1 MTHSRNNSAKTFSD
15 DKLLEVLQNTQEATA
30 IYTSED
36 LYIRFANNAMLSVW
50 GKERSVVGKHFEEA
64 IPEIVGQ
71 PFTAILQNVWR
82 TGVSYYASDTPADII
97 IQGELQT
104 FYFDFEY
111 RALLDENQKTYC
123 IIHTARDVS
132 QRRASLLLISEKEE
146 EEQAINEEM
155 AATVEELLSTNE
167 ELNKSMVLL
176 ADSREHIRTIIEQ
189 APVGICVL
197 EGDDLVIEIA
207 NKAILNIWGR
217 QEWEVLGKPHELARP
232 ELKGQPV
239 NKFLRGV
246 YETGVPK
253 INNIFRVMLYQE
265 SGGLREAFVNSIYQ
279 PIKSSSGQITGVLVI
294 LEEITKQILDS
305 REHEKAQ
312 QMLSLAIDAG
322 ELGTFYYE
330 PANNLF
336 SGNELL
342 RTWFGLS
349 SNDKIDLN
357 AAIAAIHEDDK
368 EMVSNAI
375 SDALLQ
381 ESGGRYA
388 IDYRLKNSLSP
399 EIRTV
404 QAIGRTTFDS
414 DGKAISLNGTLR
426 DITEQKQDEQRKDD
440 FISMV
445 SHELKTPLTSL
456 NAYIQVLQRTA
467 IKQEDIAL
475 DSVLGKAL
483 KQIRSMTSMIN
494 GFLNVSRLESGKMSI
509 DISSFSVKEL
519 FSELESELCAT
530 IHTHTLEFEAA
541 EDIYINADRDKIA
554 QVIQNLVG
562 NSVKYSPMGSTI
574 TLKYELKNK
583 DIIFSIQD
591 RGMGISHEDHEHI
604 FERYYRVKTQHMGS
618 IAGFGIGLYLCKEIV
633 ERHGGTIWLNSEWEK
648 GTTFFFK
655 LPESN

>member
-1 MTHSRNNSAKTFSD
+1 MTHIKNNSAITFSD

-36 LYIRFANNAMLSVW
+36 LFIRFANNGMLAIW

-71 PFTAILQNVWR
+71 PFTSILQNVWR

-97 IQGELQT
+97 VDGELQR

-111 RALLDENQKTYC
+111 RAMLDENQKTYC

-132 QRRASLLLISEKEE
+132 QRRASLLLLSEKEE
-146 EEQAINEEM
+146 EEQAITEEM

-217 QEWEVLGKPHELARP
+217 KESEVLGKSHELARP

-239 NKFLRGV
+239 NEWLRNV
-246 YETGVPK
+246 YETGIPK
-253 INNIFRVMLYQE
+253 INSVFRVMLYHE
-265 SGGLREAFVNSIYQ
+265 NGLREAFVNSIYQ
-279 PIKSSSGQITGVLVI
+279 PIISSSGQITGVLVI

-330 PANNLF
+330 PSSNLF
-336 SGNELL
+336 SGNDMLKN
-342 RTWFGLS
+342 WFGLS
-349 SNDKIDLN
+349 SNEKMDLSS
-357 AAIAAIHEDDK
+357 AFAAIHDEDK
-368 EMVSNAI
+368 QRVAKAI
-375 SDALLQ
+375 SEALIP
-381 ESGGRYA
+381 EHGGRYA
-388 IDYRLKNSLSP
+388 IDYRLKTNSST

-414 DGKAISLNGTLR
+414 NGNALSLNGTLR
-426 DITEQKQDEQRKDD
+426 DITEQKKDEQRKDD

-456 NAYIQVLQRTA
+456 SAYIQVLQRTA
-467 IKQEDIAL
+467 IKQEDKAL
-475 DSVLGKAL
+475 DNVLGKAL

-509 DISSFSVKEL
+509 EISSFSVKEL
-519 FSELESELCAT
+519 FHELESELHAT
-530 IHTHTLEFEAA
+530 IHTHTLEFEVAN
-541 EDIYINADRDKIA
+541 EIYIKADRDKIA

-562 NSVKYSPMGSTI
+562 NAVKYSPIGSVI
-574 TLKYELKNK
+574 TLRYELKNN
-583 DIIFSIQD
+583 DVVFSIQD
-591 RGMGISHEDHEHI
+591 KGMGISAEDHEHI
-604 FERYYRVKTQHMGS
+604 FERYYRVKNQNMGS

-655 LPESN
+655 LSQG